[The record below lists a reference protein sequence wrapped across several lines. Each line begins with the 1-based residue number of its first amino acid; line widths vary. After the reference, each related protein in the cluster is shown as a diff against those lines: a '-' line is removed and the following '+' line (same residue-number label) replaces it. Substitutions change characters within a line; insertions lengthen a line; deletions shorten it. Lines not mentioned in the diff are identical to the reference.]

1 MRLRS
6 SQPRFLKFAETNST
20 RQLPINFIIFA
31 NPMIRA
37 YSSAARLSV
46 SSSISRFR
54 LTRYSSTVTQS
65 RISVS
70 TLLNRETASSDG
82 PADDLVTING
92 FVRSIRK
99 QKRVAFA
106 AIGDGTTLEP
116 LQAVLTPD
124 QANGYDS
131 ASPEGVSSVNVTLHL
146 DSHQVP
152 Q

>member
-1 MRLRS
+1 
-6 SQPRFLKFAETNST
+6 
-20 RQLPINFIIFA
+20 
-31 NPMIRA
+31 MIKA

-46 SSSISRFR
+46 SSSIARFR

-70 TLLNRETASSDG
+70 SLLNRETASPDG

-106 AIGDGTTLEP
+106 AIGDGTTIEP

-131 ASPEGVSSVNVTLHL
+131 ASPEGVPSVNVTLHL